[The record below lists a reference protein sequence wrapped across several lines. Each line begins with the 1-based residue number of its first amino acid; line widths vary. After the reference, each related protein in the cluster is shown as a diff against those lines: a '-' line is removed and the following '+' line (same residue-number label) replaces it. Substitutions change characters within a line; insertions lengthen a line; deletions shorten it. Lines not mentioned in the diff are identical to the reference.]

1 MSIKRKYTSQIQ
13 IDTIGSSTILSLN
26 GEDEMKLP
34 WRGNV
39 GVSIKLLQNLS
50 LGMEYEI
57 RSYTSAIYK
66 NADGTETKP
75 WLSASLF
82 HVGTVY
88 KPLSWLSVL
97 AGIRGQAEV
106 FESEGN
112 PIGGEPVTY
121 SIYSAGCGFSYAG
134 FNLNLTYEYS
144 LMKYQD
150 MWQTNV
156 NLNKE
161 TRHSII
167 ADVRYEIPWNR

>member
-1 MSIKRKYTSQIQ
+1 
-13 IDTIGSSTILSLN
+13 
-26 GEDEMKLP
+26 
-34 WRGNV
+34 
-39 GVSIKLLQNLS
+39 
-50 LGMEYEI
+50 
-57 RSYTSAIYK
+57 
-66 NADGTETKP
+66 
-75 WLSASLF
+75 
-82 HVGTVY
+82 
-88 KPLSWLSVL
+88 VL